1 MLVTKRLI
9 MTFLGYRF
17 HRERGWC
24 YHIVSCGSQKNLSDD
39 EVWIATDLWGK
50 HKGSKNS
57 HTKIAAVILCLL
69 FYSLW
74 HMSLNEVFHNPT
86 FPAVACQLCVF
97 ATQERGKHFF
107 LTSEH
112 INLLS
117 WSFFYNSRRLWSLCT
132 GLSNSPVSLSY
143 FYY

>member
-1 MLVTKRLI
+1 MRFLRYRLQN
-9 MTFLGYRF
+9 
-17 HRERGWC
+17 ERSWC
-24 YHIVSCGSQKNLSDD
+24 HHIISCGSQKNLWDD
-39 EVWIATDLWGK
+39 EVWVATDLRGK
-50 HKGSKNS
+50 YKGSKNI
-57 HTKIAAVILCLL
+57 HTKIAALLTVILCLL

-74 HMSLNEVFHNPT
+74 CMGLNEVFHHPT
-86 FPAVACQLCVF
+86 FPAVSCYLCVF
-97 ATQERGKHFF
+97 ATQERAKCFF

-117 WSFFYNSRRLWSLCT
+117 WSFCYNSRRLWNLCT